1 MDDKTLALIVG
12 ISFGFGVV
20 ALAIGFFLLA
30 KNSQPDVVLS
40 NNGATT
46 TYKNEERW
54 SVVKDSDGRVRD
66 IIVHREATQN

>member
-20 ALAIGFFLLA
+20 ALAIGFFLIA
-30 KNSQPDVVLS
+30 KNSTQVVLS
-40 NNGATT
+40 SNGATT

-54 SVVKDSDGRVRD
+54 SVVKDGDGRVRD
-66 IIVHREATQN
+66 IVVHREAIQN

>member
-1 MDDKTLALIVG
+1 MDNNTLALIVG

-20 ALAIGFFLLA
+20 ALAIGLFLVA
-30 KNSQPDVVLS
+30 KNSAPQVVLG
-40 NNGATT
+40 NGATT

-54 SVVKDSDGRVRD
+54 SVVKDADGRVRD